1 MAQGGGSPGTTQ
13 TNPSTGNSYGNQ
25 QNTSLPQM
33 QSPFSGGYGGQQGFS
48 GQGMGGGFGGYGGYG
63 GYGGQR
69 MNEGFG
75 GYGGQ
80 QGFGGGYNGMGDM
93 FHMMQDP
100 TIQQKFQQFLQQDN
114 IQPQAPT
121 TNMQPNSQN
130 IFGMTS
136 PFQNPQP

>member
-63 GYGGQR
+63 GYGG
-69 MNEGFG
+69 FG

-93 FHMMQDP
+93 FHMMQNP

-114 IQPQAPT
+114 IQPQAP
-121 TNMQPNSQN
+121 MMDMHPNSQN